1 MTEEKQEKRGR
12 RSPRSPEK
20 GNFRSRLGIVE
31 QHYLEA
37 IQRLFVLAKTVSH
50 PPPGAPRKA
59 ISEAISGVGLES

>member
-1 MTEEKQEKRGR
+1 MREEKQQKRGR

-37 IQRLFVLAKTVSH
+37 IPGLFVLAKTVSH
-50 PPPGAPRKA
+50 HPPQDMLACILAEDGRA
-59 ISEAISGVGLES
+59 VF